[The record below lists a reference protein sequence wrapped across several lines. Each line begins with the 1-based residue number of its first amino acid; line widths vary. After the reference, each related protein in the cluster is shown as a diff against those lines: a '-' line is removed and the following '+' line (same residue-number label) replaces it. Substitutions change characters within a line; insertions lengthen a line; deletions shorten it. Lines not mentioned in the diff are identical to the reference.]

1 MSSVHEQSAD
11 RDPDTIVRPG
21 WLELGVAIVV
31 AVVLYL
37 AAGLI
42 TVLLPEDFPVSL
54 GHINF
59 LISGL
64 VPLLAFLAAVAVRLR
79 AFAPFGF
86 RRVDLRWLLLGAGV
100 GFACF
105 LLSWPVSAVFD
116 PFFPGSEGVQ
126 QGYRDAAS
134 AGALSLIV
142 AVALGGLLTPFGE
155 EVLFRGVLAN
165 FLFRWGPW
173 VGVLVSAAIFAVAHG
188 INSVMPLAFVIGLAT
203 GLLLRFSD
211 SIWPGILVHVVYN
224 SAGIIYHGVAGS

>member
-1 MSSVHEQSAD
+1 MSS
-11 RDPDTIVRPG
+11 RPTG
-21 WLELGVAIVV
+21 IRTPSFGPVGSNWVSRSWSRSRS
-31 AVVLYL
+31 YL

-64 VPLLAFLAAVAVRLR
+64 VPLLTFLAAVAARLR

-126 QGYRDAAS
+126 QATA
-134 AGALSLIV
+134 
-142 AVALGGLLTPFGE
+142 TP
-155 EVLFRGVLAN
+155 RA
-165 FLFRWGPW
+165 
-173 VGVLVSAAIFAVAHG
+173 
-188 INSVMPLAFVIGLAT
+188 
-203 GLLLRFSD
+203 
-211 SIWPGILVHVVYN
+211 PGRCP
-224 SAGIIYHGVAGS
+224 